1 MNVDRLAEF
10 NRGSQN
16 ASGQNVEMR
25 PLMAPPSDPQST
37 QGFLDQISQ
46 LQDAIKGIN
55 ENVGRLRSLQQN
67 YLQAADESQ
76 QSRLRNQLNEL
87 NDDTQNMIRTV
98 KDRVKSIEPTQRHP
112 DLGIRK
118 NQFAN
123 VSKTFMDTIER
134 YRGLEIEFQKQESQ
148 QMERQIKIANPNAT
162 ADEIDRAVHE
172 AQSGSRPVFAQ
183 QLLQQDKYQAQ
194 ETLENV
200 NQRHQEI
207 QKLAQSINQL
217 TELFQEMQM
226 LLENQSHV
234 LNTIEASSYDV
245 VNDVEKGNTQI
256 GQAVTYA
263 RATRRKKWIMFGI
276 IAAIVI
282 IIIIVLVV
290 KLVPQN
296 KSSS

>member
-55 ENVGRLRSLQQN
+55 ENVGRLRALQQN

-76 QSRLRNQLNEL
+76 QSRLRAQLNEL
-87 NDDTQNMIRTV
+87 NDDTQNMIRAV

-134 YRGLEIEFQKQESQ
+134 
-148 QMERQIKIANPNAT
+148 
-162 ADEIDRAVHE
+162 
-172 AQSGSRPVFAQ
+172 
-183 QLLQQDKYQAQ
+183 
-194 ETLENV
+194 
-200 NQRHQEI
+200 
-207 QKLAQSINQL
+207 
-217 TELFQEMQM
+217 
-226 LLENQSHV
+226 
-234 LNTIEASSYDV
+234 
-245 VNDVEKGNTQI
+245 
-256 GQAVTYA
+256 
-263 RATRRKKWIMFGI
+263 
-276 IAAIVI
+276 
-282 IIIIVLVV
+282 
-290 KLVPQN
+290 
-296 KSSS
+296 